1 MTYTEYQRFKDRLMM
16 TLESRGIGIRS
27 ARPTVAQAAHK
38 IAAMQGLAPPLYADR
53 IKFLEDWLES
63 QPSRGQAA
71 LGYEFK
77 PLVGY
82 DLMSNIPPNRDYRKY
97 PSLFGSKR
105 VWRDGRTE
113 RVEDQAK

>member
-16 TLESRGIGIRS
+16 TLESQGLTIFT
-27 ARPTVAQAAHK
+27 ARPTIAQAANRVAEK
-38 IAAMQGLAPPLYADR
+38 EGLAPPLYADR
-53 IKFLEDWLES
+53 IRFLEDWLES
-63 QPSRGQAA
+63 QPNPVHGAMR
-71 LGYEFK
+71 YEFK

-82 DLMSNIPPNRDYRKY
+82 NLMANVPPNRDYRQY

-113 RVEDQAK
+113 IIKES